1 VGRLATVK
9 ENWSLGALAALLEAL
24 RKSNVATYS
33 ISTGDFS
40 SAILR
45 KVSVASGGFM
55 MRAAN
60 FERDAERLIEDLD
73 HYYMIRKQVYLD
85 VRHDRMLK
93 RRARQR
99 GVTEAEIIR
108 EALDRV
114 ESPGVRPRTFTTLT
128 RFSRR

>member
-73 HYYMIRKQVYLD
+73 HYYLLGFYPDDGNASDKSYRPLP
-85 VRHDRMLK
+85 VRVNRRRRRNPVVGGDRS
-93 RRARQR
+93 R
-99 GVTEAEIIR
+99 GH
-108 EALDRV
+108 
-114 ESPGVRPRTFTTLT
+114 RPATTM
-128 RFSRR
+128 